1 MFEFDDKKLGY
12 TAIVYVMESTNSVIV
27 HFDGFDNL
35 KECNN
40 FSHQIMDDLGIET
53 LFSSQN
59 MVCLESRTLS
69 LLLTS
74 LFDMDTTT
82 VRVVLSINWQRETT
96 KMKRSIDD

>member
-53 LFSSQN
+53 LLSSQIQ
-59 MVCLESRTLS
+59 TLH
-69 LLLTS
+69 
-74 LFDMDTTT
+74 
-82 VRVVLSINWQRETT
+82 
-96 KMKRSIDD
+96 